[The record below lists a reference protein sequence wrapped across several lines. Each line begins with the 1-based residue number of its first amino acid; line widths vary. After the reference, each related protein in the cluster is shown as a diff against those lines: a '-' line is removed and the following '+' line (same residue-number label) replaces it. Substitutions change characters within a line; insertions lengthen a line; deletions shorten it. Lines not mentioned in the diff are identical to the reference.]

1 MVVPMKYFKQMA
13 FLIILFNVIFS
24 GKLYASFTDLKPI
37 NLTTEHKVNPVIDS
51 PKPRFSWELTSTIR
65 GQSQTAFQI
74 MIASS

>member
-51 PKPRFSWELTSTIR
+51 PKPRFS
-65 GQSQTAFQI
+65 
-74 MIASS
+74 